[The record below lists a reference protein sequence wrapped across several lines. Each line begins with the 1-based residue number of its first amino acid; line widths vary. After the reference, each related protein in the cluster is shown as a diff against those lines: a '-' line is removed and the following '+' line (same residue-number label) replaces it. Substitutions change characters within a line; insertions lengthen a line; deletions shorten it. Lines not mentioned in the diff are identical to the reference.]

1 MKWINLRRN
10 FLLYSSLVVYAVIVV
25 LLMLFLDR
33 SVYQERKKS
42 VIVDNFPSII
52 PDTAINRTGLIAD
65 AQRYF
70 RESITGNKKSADENL
85 EKLRKVF
92 DELVHSQLPIYE
104 IIVEDANG
112 QVHLKVSNLDK
123 LKKFNNSTN
132 SLFLHQFNAMFTSS
146 IWVDTVTSGDKYGRF
161 IMRYTTPLNFPLIE
175 ELTTRYRYYALILFV
190 SVSVIYF
197 FLFYFIIRPMTRVV
211 QSLERVE
218 GQPVR
223 LIPRPGTL
231 LERYYNNLARSALLM
246 EMQTQTQASQG
257 GGGLQLYDFLRRIPE
272 AAKTLFPFFR
282 VSLLE
287 INVARGG
294 TQLRHAY
301 ETEPIFEATLND
313 AEQKGELLE
322 KLEPL
327 IEPGAKNEG
336 TQVVGL
342 PLNGADSPFLVKL
355 ASLTGRE
362 ETRLAI
368 AIQPR
373 KNGSLEDR
381 WLAETAQMVAEQ
393 IENSIRQAFT
403 QQMLI
408 FREKSE
414 TSVNLSRNLG
424 HDLTNIIA
432 TGKLDLLT
440 VKQFLM
446 TPVEELEKSPQKR
459 DIFKQSL
466 DALLNNTKFM
476 QEIVNIYRSF
486 SYIKKP
492 IYETCDMNE
501 LVQDTVTLF
510 ALATSRGIM
519 FETELNPHAPLST
532 VERRLIKL
540 ALFNM
545 LNNSAESIQRRTR
558 SENIESLIKVR
569 TLYDPDLDMVGLAV
583 IDNGLGIRNKHGQIA
598 SETEIDHIFSLGFT
612 TKQREEGE
620 GLGLN
625 WVYSIVVDFHRGKI
639 VAKNRPAEDGGG
651 AEFHLLV
658 PVKPPATKT
667 AEPEAQA
674 AAKS

>member
-10 FLLYSSLVVYAVIVV
+10 FLLYSSLLLYAVIVV

-33 SVYQERKKS
+33 SAYQERKKS
-42 VIVDNFPSII
+42 VIVDKFSTIFP
-52 PDTAINRTGLIAD
+52 DAMINRARLTEVAQAYFRATLDNKPAD
-65 AQRYF
+65 A
-70 RESITGNKKSADENL
+70 KKAEADLAAMFQNL
-85 EKLRKVF
+85 LNS
-92 DELVHSQLPIYE
+92 DLPIHE
-104 IIVEDANG
+104 LLLEDEDAR
-112 QVHLKVSNLDK
+112 VILKISDDHRIK
-123 LKKFNNSTN
+123 AYNNASN
-132 SLFLHQFNAMFTSS
+132 SLFLRHFTNIASFP
-146 IWVDTVTSGDKYGRF
+146 IPVDRTNTDQKFGRF
-161 IMRYTTPLNFPLIE
+161 TMRYTTPLNFPPVE
-175 ELTTRYRYYALILFV
+175 ELTKQFRYYALMLFV
-190 SVSVIYF
+190 AVTLIF
-197 FLFYFIIRPMTRVV
+197 FLLFYFAIRPIMRVV
-211 QSLERVE
+211 QSLERIE

-223 LIPRPGTL
+223 IIQRPGTL

-246 EMQTQTQASQG
+246 EMQRQTQSSQN
-257 GGGLQLYDFLRRIPE
+257 GGGLQLYEFLKLMPE
-272 AAKTLFPFFR
+272 AASQLFPFFS

-287 INVARGG
+287 ITMRRSGA
-294 TQLRHAY
+294 QLRHVY
-301 ETEPIFEATLND
+301 ETAKIFEDAVTDTSTRQTLIGTLD
-313 AEQKGELLE
+313 
-322 KLEPL
+322 KLFAAHKD
-327 IEPGAKNEG
+327 G
-336 TQVVGL
+336 
-342 PLNGADSPFLVKL
+342 DSPEIVALPVAAGESDFLVRL
-355 ASLTGRE
+355 MSMSGRE
-362 ETRLAI
+362 ETRLVI

-373 KNGSLEDR
+373 RGGSLNDP
-381 WLAETAQMVAEQ
+381 WLAETAEMMAAQ

-446 TPVEELEKSPQKR
+446 TPVEDLEKSPQKR
-459 DIFKQSL
+459 EIFKQSL

-492 IYETCDMNE
+492 IFETCDMNE

-510 ALATSRGIM
+510 ALATSRGIT
-519 FETELNPHAPLST
+519 FETELNAHAPLSV

-558 SENIESLIKVR
+558 SENIDSIIKVK
-569 TLYDPDLDMVGLAV
+569 TLYDAELDMVGLAV
-583 IDNGLGIRNKHGQIA
+583 MDNGQGIRNKSGELA
-598 SETEIDHIFSLGFT
+598 SEAEIDHIFSLGFT

-625 WVYSIVVDFHRGKI
+625 WVYSIVVEFHRGKI
-639 VAKNRPAEDGGG
+639 VAKNRPPEEGGG

-658 PVKPPATKT
+658 PVK
-667 AEPEAQA
+667 QA
-674 AAKS
+674 AQKAAETGERPAIRV